1 MKQVLLLMIKT
12 QRIIRTLGRVF
23 LILLLIFAV
32 TQVEARGKKK
42 SRKRSKQ
49 KATVVPTKQEDSLN
63 RMALMVLLH
72 PPDSTQ
78 QSGDEDWDSEAIDS
92 LVNDNFAT
100 GHIFGYLKQPAFS
113 GDSIFLCLVDSTR
126 SFAMP
131 NLGKIISPFGP
142 RGRRMHKGLDIKLNK
157 GDEVFS
163 AFDGVVR
170 FASYGR
176 GFGNIVVIRHFNG
189 LETYYAHLSQ
199 IKVKAY
205 QPVKA
210 GELIALG
217 GSTGRARGPHLHFEI
232 RFQDKPFDPTKI
244 IDFDSASLKTP
255 QLWVSRELFGKSK
268 NLSTTGANGEK
279 YHIIRKGDTLGK
291 IAKKYGVSIKQIQRL
306 NRLKSSTV
314 LRVGKRIKIR

>member
-1 MKQVLLLMIKT
+1 MIKT
-12 QRIIRTLGRVF
+12 QRIIISFGRF
-23 LILLLIFAV
+23 LLILLLIFSV
-32 TQVEARGKKK
+32 TQVDARGRKKHK
-42 SRKRSKQ
+42 RKSKQ
-49 KATVVPTKQEDSLN
+49 KATVVPTRQEDSLN
-63 RMALMVLLH
+63 RLALMALIH
-72 PPDSTQ
+72 PPDTTQ
-78 QSGDEDWDSEAIDS
+78 QPTDEDWDSEAIDS
-92 LVNDNFAT
+92 LVNNNFAT
-100 GHIFGYLKQPAFS
+100 GHIFGYLTQPAFS
-113 GDSIFLCLVDSTR
+113 GDSILLPLVDSTR
-126 SFAMP
+126 FFAMP
-131 NLGKIISPFGP
+131 NPGKIISPFGP

-157 GDEVFS
+157 GDEVHS

-210 GELIALG
+210 GELIGLG

-244 IDFDSASLKTP
+244 IDFDSACLKMP

-268 NLSTTGANGEK
+268 NVSSTGKDGEK
-279 YHIIRKGDTLGK
+279 YHIIRKGDSLGK
-291 IAKKYGVSIKQIQRL
+291 IAKKYGVSINQLQRL
-306 NRLKSSTV
+306 NNLKSTSV
-314 LRVGKRIKIR
+314 LRVGRRIKIR

>member
-1 MKQVLLLMIKT
+1 MIRT
-12 QRIIRTLGRVF
+12 QRIIQLSGRF
-23 LILLLIFAV
+23 LLLLLLIFSA
-32 TQVEARGKKK
+32 TQMDAQTKKK
-42 SRKRSKQ
+42 HKKKSKQ
-49 KATVVPTKQEDSLN
+49 KATVVPTRQEDSLN
-63 RMALMVLLH
+63 RLALMALIH
-72 PPDSTQ
+72 PPDTTQ
-78 QSGDEDWDSEAIDS
+78 QSNDEDWDSEAIDS
-92 LVNDNFAT
+92 LVNNNFAT

-113 GDSIFLCLVDSTR
+113 GDSVLLPLVDSIR
-126 SFAMP
+126 VFAMP
-131 NLGKIISPFGP
+131 NHGKIISPFGP

-157 GDEVFS
+157 GDEVHS

-210 GELIALG
+210 GELIGLG

-244 IDFDSASLKTP
+244 IDFDSACLKMP
-255 QLWVSRELFGKSK
+255 QLWVSRELFGKTK
-268 NLSTTGANGEK
+268 NVSSTGKNGEK

-291 IAKKYGVSIKQIQRL
+291 IAKQYGVSIKQLQRL
-306 NRLKSSTV
+306 NNLKSTSV
-314 LRVGKRIKIR
+314 LRVGRRIKIR